1 MKIGSFDFA
10 IRDAHTAVLKGSFK
24 HQFGEADLV
33 LEVELLKLVEE
44 AKKAI
49 PSPLAQKAFDVI
61 LKALA

>member
-1 MKIGSFDFA
+1 
-10 IRDAHTAVLKGSFK
+10 
-24 HQFGEADLV
+24 V

-61 LKALA
+61 VKALA